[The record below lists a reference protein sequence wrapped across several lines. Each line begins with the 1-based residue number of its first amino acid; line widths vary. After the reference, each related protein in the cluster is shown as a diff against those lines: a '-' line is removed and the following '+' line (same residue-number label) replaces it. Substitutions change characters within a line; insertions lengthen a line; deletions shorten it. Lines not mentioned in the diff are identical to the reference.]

1 MTLFDIGV
9 GTLAFFTFS
18 FIAGV
23 FIALQAIFGSKKDTM
38 RYRAVK
44 GVVGAAYAVITVLAF
59 LQLEGVK
66 SPYVD
71 IGEVE
76 AGEQTQQLDSTY

>member
-1 MTLFDIGV
+1 MDLSGIEI

-23 FIALQAIFGSKKDTM
+23 VIALQAVFGSKKETM
-38 RYRAVK
+38 KHRTVK
-44 GVVGAAYAVITVLAF
+44 GVVGAAYAVIAAAAF
-59 LQLEGVK
+59 MQLEGVK

-71 IGEVE
+71 TG
-76 AGEQTQQLDSTY
+76 AGGQTQQQAPAQNDY

>member
-1 MTLFDIGV
+1 MTLFGIEI

-23 FIALQAIFGSKKDTM
+23 VITLQSVFGSKKETM
-38 RYRAVK
+38 KHRAVK
-44 GVVGAAYAVITVLAF
+44 GVVGAVYAVIAVAAF
-59 LQLEGVK
+59 MQLEGVK

-71 IGEVE
+71 TG
-76 AGEQTQQLDSTY
+76 AASEQIQP